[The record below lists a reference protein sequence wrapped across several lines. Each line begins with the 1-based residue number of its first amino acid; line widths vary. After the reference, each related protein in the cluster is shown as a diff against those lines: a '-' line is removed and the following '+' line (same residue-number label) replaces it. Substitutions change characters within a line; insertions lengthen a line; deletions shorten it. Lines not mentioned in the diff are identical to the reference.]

1 MILMRNK
8 KCTRSTKCEA
18 NASSSVASIVEMC
31 GLSITV
37 EYKYRRLSLYSTWN
51 EPTQTSIFSLLGI
64 LKWDWTV
71 LESRTSHICRIL
83 FKRYSVISVL
93 TPTSTQPSLIR

>member
-51 EPTQTSIFSLLGI
+51 EPTQTSIFSLLVRYFKMG
-64 LKWDWTV
+64 LDGV
-71 LESRTSHICRIL
+71 RESNESHL
-83 FKRYSVISVL
+83 SDLV
-93 TPTSTQPSLIR
+93 